1 MMKYLKMM
9 PQKEGLKEVI
19 DVSVKKTERERKRER
34 DQEDWE

>member
-1 MMKYLKMM
+1 MKYLKMM

-19 DVSVKKTERERKRER
+19 DVSVKKTERERERER